1 MNFFSG
7 DDTRVYFAS
16 FSQKLKAEVDK
27 MSDEEISTCDMQEW
41 SDYLCSKY
49 EIASIVLF
57 EESIG
62 QSLSETKV
70 KRYNHFYRQISYEPE
85 YFEVDGVQIDFH
97 IPFDGDDK
105 LFTLQPSSRI
115 LTRFEVESLHKAY
128 GEKCGNFSLKFDYTK
143 QELQDKGESMLEY
156 VKNQF
161 NNEFRHYKTMIG
173 YVNAEVE
180 SYNASLPSF
189 ARQCLEERKKKASS
203 FTFISQM
210 LEIPLNRN
218 SNAPNTTPIPL
229 ARITRKPVQKPSAK
243 SLPSEYSI
251 SDKDYE
257 NINNIILMCG
267 TTMEK
272 TARTYY
278 RNNEEELRD
287 HLLATLNTHYENVTG
302 ETFRKIGKTDINIEF
317 ENKAAFIGECKIW
330 HGEKLFADA
339 VQQVLNYSTWK
350 DIKVSVIVFNK
361 ENQSFQGVVNKINSW
376 VSKNTKSHKRKQVNV
391 WECVLYR
398 TDMNIDIKLD
408 ILAFDLFVDKTQFQD
423 RRI

>member
-49 EIASIVLF
+49 EIAPIVLF

-70 KRYNHFYRQISYEPE
+70 KRYTHFYRQISYEPE
-85 YFEVDGVQIDFH
+85 YFEVDGVQIDFQ

-161 NNEFRHYKTMIG
+161 NNEFLHYKTMIG

-189 ARQCLEERKKKASS
+189 AR
-203 FTFISQM
+203 
-210 LEIPLNRN
+210 
-218 SNAPNTTPIPL
+218 
-229 ARITRKPVQKPSAK
+229 
-243 SLPSEYSI
+243 
-251 SDKDYE
+251 
-257 NINNIILMCG
+257 
-267 TTMEK
+267 
-272 TARTYY
+272 
-278 RNNEEELRD
+278 
-287 HLLATLNTHYENVTG
+287 
-302 ETFRKIGKTDINIEF
+302 
-317 ENKAAFIGECKIW
+317 
-330 HGEKLFADA
+330 
-339 VQQVLNYSTWK
+339 
-350 DIKVSVIVFNK
+350 
-361 ENQSFQGVVNKINSW
+361 
-376 VSKNTKSHKRKQVNV
+376 
-391 WECVLYR
+391 
-398 TDMNIDIKLD
+398 
-408 ILAFDLFVDKTQFQD
+408 
-423 RRI
+423 